1 VFVDW
6 TFEDPLDAWQ
16 QWFAEAVKREPDV
29 PDAMQ
34 IATLADD
41 GAPRIRTV
49 LSKAVDRAGVVFY
62 TNLNSRKGQD
72 LALDSRISAVWHWKS
87 LERQVNIEGRVR
99 PVSAAEADA
108 YFASRQRG
116 SQIGAWA
123 SQQSQ
128 PVASRQQ
135 LQDEVEAIRS
145 RLADRAVPRPPHWSG
160 FRIVPH
166 RWEFWQG
173 RPDRLH
179 DRFVYQPDGA
189 AWQVHPLPP

>member
-1 VFVDW
+1 M
-6 TFEDPLDAWQ
+6 FEDPLDAWRV
-16 QWFAEAVKREPDV
+16 WFAEAVESEPDV

-34 IATLADD
+34 IATLADE

-49 LSKAVDRAGVVFY
+49 LSKVIDSAGVVFY

-99 PVSAAEADA
+99 PVSNAEADA
-108 YFASRQRG
+108 YFASRHRG

-128 PVASRQQ
+128 PVESREQ
-135 LQDEVEAIRS
+135 LQKEVEAVQARF
-145 RLADRAVPRPPHWSG
+145 ADGPVPRPPHWSG

-189 AWQVHPLPP
+189 GWRMARLQP